1 MALFFDQEWF
11 DRQLA
16 ALGKSRADLAAR
28 LGVSDAE
35 IIDIWK
41 DQREISPTEVA
52 IIAEFLDQSRAEIAS
67 RCGVSTPSTTPLTA
81 QHAQQGSTTKIS
93 PADGDTVLSNRLAR
107 IEGRLAR
114 LEQTLADIHAA
125 LVSRNSGQD

>member
-28 LGVSDAE
+28 LGVSNTE
-35 IIDIWK
+35 IADIWK
-41 DQREISPTEVA
+41 DQREISPAEVV
-52 IIAEFLDQSRAEIAS
+52 IIAAFLDQSRAEIAS
-67 RCGVSTPSTTPLTA
+67 RCGVSTPSAAPAEQDAPHGLTTDTP
-81 QHAQQGSTTKIS
+81 
-93 PADGDTVLSNRLAR
+93 PAADRDLALSDRLAR

-125 LVSRNSGQD
+125 LVNRQSGQD